1 MKISAVLLVLIQ
13 CSNCF
18 RSWFDQSIVLFSFL
32 SFPSALKGKIHFC
45 NALAFQ
51 RTPYLSRW
59 SKGKGIH
66 SSQFHN
72 EVRHGR
78 FLNFEVGTLF
88 ADISGGY
95 VSPFDLGDSDEDD
108 EEINNDNNALLSVSP
123 DTRLVIGL
131 NKYSHDSSICAAD
144 AKTGEVLFYL
154 SKERLSRRKHDGGST
169 DTLVQTCLDCLNL
182 SPENIDRVVLNNHH
196 YRTLPLDSRSK
207 EQILWQAS
215 LGINNDDGGLDADL
229 NLLSDVTDKHE
240 MSHHLA
246 HAYSVAAQA
255 PFDYGLIV
263 VMDGMGETY
272 RAMAD
277 AMYRKDTTYTCDLQ
291 FLSQDQ
297 QSLQQ
302 IPMDIETIAGVTR
315 YDWREAES
323 AYLFSKSFTDKQLSI
338 RPVFKRWTEEK
349 TPPVLFNH
357 GFENMESMGAVYSRA
372 STHIFGDWN
381 ACGKVMGLAPWQEK
395 WGEKIAKKPTTMQ
408 GKLYKD
414 FIIHSDAIVGK
425 PLVGAS
431 YDFNDSKEPSSE
443 AKAAILLASSVQ
455 ADLEK
460 AAIDFVSWLK
470 DKHSQKNLC
479 LAGGVALNSVLNGRI
494 SRELGFEKVYIPPY
508 PGDDGIAV
516 GCCAYGLYGNAA
528 NSINSSYKGTGASL
542 WPKPLSPYL
551 GPAYDEYDIDEA
563 ISWAEP
569 WLEVER
575 IPDGSRRL
583 ELVSREIDAAGVVA
597 WFHGRSEAGPRAL
610 GHRSILADPRRS
622 GLVEFINNKV
632 KSRES
637 FRPFAPS
644 VLAEAV
650 EEWFEDVKFNS
661 SPYMSITAM
670 VKQEKRALI
679 PAVTHVDGSSRLQT
693 VCEEDEPLYHQLI
706 QTFFKQTRVPM
717 VLNTS
722 FNTLKGEPIVESPK
736 DAIRSFL
743 CSMGS
748 IEMLVIGE
756 YIIKRKDPS
765 TNRLVVQRTK
775 SGAIFPSSLPIKSGP
790 YIIESTRSYN
800 ENDGDEAAVPITRVR
815 MPDRP
820 MHNEKDDDGWFT
832 LIDELEAEVLAM
844 CDGKTDVE
852 QMFLRFSE
860 MEFDEEGEGKVSEAD
875 QKAIDQVMFQN
886 IVTRLIRLFDHTLVS
901 W

>member
-1 MKISAVLLVLIQ
+1 MKISAPPLGLIL

-18 RSWFDQSIVLFSFL
+18 RSWFDPCVVFFCLL
-32 SFPSALKGKIHFC
+32 SFPSATKGKIHYC
-45 NALAFQ
+45 YALAFQ
-51 RTPYLSRW
+51 RTPFLSSR
-59 SKGKGIH
+59 SKVKVFH
-66 SSQFHN
+66 SSQFPYEARN
-72 EVRHGR
+72 GR
-78 FLNFEVGTLF
+78 SWNFEVGALF

-108 EEINNDNNALLSVSP
+108 EENTNDNNVILSVSP

-169 DTLVQTCLDCLNL
+169 DTLVQSCLDSLNL

-207 EQILWQAS
+207 EQIFWQAS

-229 NLLSDVTDKHE
+229 NLLPDVSDKHE
-240 MSHHLA
+240 LSHHLA

-255 PFDYGLIV
+255 PFDKGLIV

-277 AMYRKDTTYTCDLQ
+277 AMHREDSTYTCDLQ

-302 IPMDIETIAGVTR
+302 IPADIGTIAGVTR

-323 AYLFSKSFTDKQLSI
+323 AYIFTKSFTDKQISI

-395 WGEKIAKKPTTMQ
+395 WGEKKAKKPKTMQ
-408 GKLYKD
+408 GKLYED
-414 FIIHSDAIVGK
+414 FVIHDDAIVGK

-431 YDFNDSKEPSSE
+431 YDFNDSKEPSAE
-443 AKAAILLASSVQ
+443 AKKAILLASSAQ
-455 ADLEK
+455 ADLEN

-470 DKHSQKNLC
+470 DKHSQKHLC

-528 NSINSSYKGTGASL
+528 NSVYSCYKGTGASL

-575 IPDGSRRL
+575 IPDASRRL
-583 ELVSREIDAAGVVA
+583 ELVSREIDSAGVVA

-650 EEWFEDVKFNS
+650 EDWFEGVKFNS
-661 SPYMSITAM
+661 SPYMSITAT
-670 VKQEKRALI
+670 VKQEKRAQI

-706 QTFFKQTRVPM
+706 KTFFKQTRVPM

-722 FNTLKGEPIVESPK
+722 FNTLKGEPIVETPK

-756 YIIKRKDPS
+756 YILKRKDPS
-765 TNRLVVQRTK
+765 SNRLVVQKTK
-775 SGAIFPSSLPIKSGP
+775 SGAMFPASLPSKTGP
-790 YIIESTRSYN
+790 YILESTRSYN
-800 ENDGDEAAVPITRVR
+800 ENDGDEPPIPIIRVR

-820 MHNEKDDDGWFT
+820 MHNEKADDGWFT

-860 MEFDEEGEGKVSEAD
+860 MESDEEGEGEVSEEE

-886 IVTRLIRLFDHTLVS
+886 IVTRLIRLFDHSLVS